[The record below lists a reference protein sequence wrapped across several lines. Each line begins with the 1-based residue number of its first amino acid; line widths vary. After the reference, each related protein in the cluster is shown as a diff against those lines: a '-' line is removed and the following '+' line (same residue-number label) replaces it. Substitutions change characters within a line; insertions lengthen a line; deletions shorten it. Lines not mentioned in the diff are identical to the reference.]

1 LSSRKARALLIDYG
15 GVLYVESEDFR
26 ESLRSS
32 ILKYLLR
39 IGVSN
44 ASMESVGNAMDSWSL
59 EGPVEQEIGYAAAHV
74 LAKHGV
80 TPKPSVVKGLEAVMK
95 AQVILNTEPLPWA
108 KKLLR
113 IAADAGLRVALVSN
127 HWCHE
132 CVLATM
138 ERDGLLKYFDAIVTS
153 DLVGYCKPDR
163 HIYEAALRLLNVN
176 PSEAIF
182 VDDNHA
188 NVEGALNAGLLDA
201 HRFARE
207 SGVEALRGF
216 EDFILKY
223 ACGHPRS
230 LARG

>member
-1 LSSRKARALLIDYG
+1 LSGQRARALLIDYG
-15 GVLYVESEDFR
+15 GVLYAESKDFR

-32 ILKYLLR
+32 ILKYLQR
-39 IGVSN
+39 IGVSD

-74 LAKHGV
+74 LAKHGIA
-80 TPKPSVVKGLEAVMK
+80 PKPSVVKGLEAVMK

-108 KKLLR
+108 EQLLR

-138 ERDGLLKYFDAIVTS
+138 ERDGLLKYFDAVITS
-153 DLVGYCKPDR
+153 DLVGYCKPDK
-163 HIYEAALRLLNVN
+163 HIYEAALKLLAMD
-176 PSEAIF
+176 PLETLF
-182 VDDNHA
+182 VDDNDA

-207 SGVEALRGF
+207 SGAEALKGF
-216 EDFILKY
+216 ENFIIK
-223 ACGHPRS
+223 HV
-230 LARG
+230 

>member
-1 LSSRKARALLIDYG
+1 MSGRRARALLIDYG
-15 GVLYVESEDFR
+15 GVLYAESKDFR

-39 IGVSN
+39 IEVSD
-44 ASMESVGNAMDSWSL
+44 ASMESVGDAMKSWSL

-108 KKLLR
+108 EQLLK
-113 IAADAGLRVALVSN
+113 IAADAGLRVALASN

-138 ERDGLLKYFDAIVTS
+138 ERDGLLKYFDAIITS
-153 DLVGYCKPDR
+153 DLVGYCKPDK
-163 HIYEAALRLLNVN
+163 HIYEAALRLLRVE
-176 PSEAIF
+176 PSKAIF
-182 VDDNHA
+182 VDDNDA

-207 SGVEALRGF
+207 LGAEALRGF
-216 EDFILKY
+216 KDFILRY
-223 ACGHPRS
+223 V
-230 LARG
+230 